1 MVLFPQMVAM
11 GKMAAEFLTKAPW
24 SCGTAR
30 SFSMKLETVEMQE
43 TRPVLE
49 LDQLVSL
56 GTEAR
61 EEESI
66 RKEMD
71 RAWQCTTAK

>member
-1 MVLFPQMVAM
+1 
-11 GKMAAEFLTKAPW
+11 
-24 SCGTAR
+24 
-30 SFSMKLETVEMQE
+30 MKLETVEMQE